1 MLRVRLSLPGPIT
14 GILHLYPA
22 PCSGTSPCY
31 RAAAS
36 ILLLIFAAEMN
47 SEVLLGSFLHSPRLF
62 QLADRLLL
70 SAPQR
75 IACKNLQGS
84 SPAFLISAIF
94 QHETTSQLNHLV
106 VCEDA
111 EAAAYLH
118 NTIESLTSALDLF
131 YFPSSF
137 KNKKNYKL
145 LNSSHVML
153 RTEALTRLS
162 ASMGQ
167 LGKGGID
174 VTRQGEKGADGPAA
188 LRPLGEGAS
197 PLGSGKK
204 LIVTYPEALFEKV
217 VLPEALSGNIISLK
231 AGDTLDLN
239 GLLGKLV
246 DKGFERTDFVYEPGQ
261 FALRGGILDI
271 YSFGNEKPYRV
282 ELFGNDVDS
291 IRIFDP
297 ETQLSERKLLQ
308 VNIIPNVDNR
318 QDSGEKISLLQFLP
332 ENTVVWMQDWAFTRE
347 RLVIQEEDLG
357 LFIDGVQA
365 ERDFRASREAEEAVR
380 GAVTTG
386 KPVSR
391 HRRALP
397 PDTAID
403 GDEEK
408 LEKREVTREEFVT
421 AQQIEGELQRFNLVE
436 FGPSAGSWTADGAA
450 GAPFVVEFHTKPQP
464 SFNRQFDLLIR
475 DLKSWE
481 AKKYT
486 VFLFAENPRQLE
498 RLYTIFEDLKAQIAF
513 TPIGLNIHE
522 GFIDEDLKLVCYTDH
537 QIFQRYHKYKVKQ
550 AYNKNKAITLRT
562 LRELQPGD
570 YVTHIDHGLG
580 VYSGLQKI
588 EANGRLQE
596 AVRII
601 YKDSDI
607 LYVNINSLHKISKY
621 TGKEGT
627 VPKVN
632 KLGSDAWQKLKEKT
646 KTRVKEIAFD
656 LIKLYAQRKAEK
668 GFPHTPDNYMQTE
681 LEASFIY
688 EDTPDQSKATADVK
702 KDMELPSPMDRLVCG
717 DVGFG
722 KTEIAIRAAFKTCCD
737 SKQAAVLVPTTIL
750 AFQHFKTFSERLKD
764 FPVRVDFV
772 NRFKSAKEK
781 KETLRKLEAGE
792 IDIIIGTHALLGKEV
807 KFRNLGLLVIDE
819 EQKFGVAHKEKIKT
833 LRTHVDC
840 LTLTATPIPRT
851 LQFSLMGARDLSI
864 INTPP
869 PNRQPIQTELHGYN
883 EDFIRDAIY
892 YETERGGQ
900 VFFIYNRIQGL
911 AEMAA
916 IIQGLCPD
924 LSIGYA
930 HGQMEGSD
938 LEDRILD
945 FIDKKYDVLICT
957 NIVESGV
964 DIPNVNTIIVNNA
977 HHFGLSDLHQLRGR
991 VGRSN
996 KKAFCYL
1003 LAPSLATLPTDSR
1016 KRLQTLEQHSELGS
1030 GFQIAMRDL
1039 DIRGAGNM
1047 LGGEQSGFMVDI
1059 GFETYQKIL
1068 DEAIKE
1074 LKRTEF
1080 RELFKEEISKQED
1093 YVQDCTID
1101 TDLEILIPDSYVEA
1115 VTERLSLYTRL
1126 DNCNGEEELQEFH
1139 KEMIDRF
1146 GPIPPQVDDL
1156 FDTVRIRKLAV
1167 SLGFEK
1173 MILKDD
1179 TLRCYFINRPD
1190 SPYFESDTFRLILE
1204 YLQKHTNKAKL
1215 KQAGK
1220 NFLLVVDDM
1229 KSMSDILGFLKR
1241 MSGFV
1246 FAPQALEKI

>member
-1 MLRVRLSLPGPIT
+1 MNNE
-14 GILHLYPA
+14 A
-22 PCSGTSPCY
+22 
-31 RAAAS
+31 
-36 ILLLIFAAEMN
+36 LI
-47 SEVLLGSFLHSPRLF
+47 GSFLHSPRLF
-62 QLADRLLL
+62 QLADKILL
-70 SAPQR
+70 STPQR
-75 IACKNLQGS
+75 VACKNLQGS
-84 SPAFLISAIF
+84 SPAFLISAVF
-94 QHETTSQLNHLV
+94 QHESTSQLNHLI
-106 VCEDA
+106 VCEDS
-111 EAAAYLH
+111 ESAAYLH
-118 NTIESLTSALDLF
+118 NTLESLTAALDLF

-137 KNKKNYKL
+137 KNKKNYRL

-162 ASMGQ
+162 AA
-167 LGKGGID
+167 I
-174 VTRQGEKGADGPAA
+174 ANPARDA
-188 LRPLGEGAS
+188 A
-197 PLGSGKK
+197 KK

-217 VLPEALSGNIISLK
+217 VLPSALSGNIISLK
-231 AGDTLDLN
+231 SGDTLDLN

-308 VNIIPNVDNR
+308 VNIIPNVENR
-318 QDSGEKISLLQFLP
+318 PDTGEKISLLEFLP
-332 ENTVVWMQDWAFTRE
+332 DNTVIWMQDWAFTRD
-347 RLVIQEEDLG
+347 RLTIQEEDLG
-357 LFIDGVQA
+357 LFLELPRPAPAAKNIED
-365 ERDFRASREAEEAVR
+365 EDKMEKTD
-380 GAVTTG
+380 VT
-386 KPVSR
+386 V
-391 HRRALP
+391 
-397 PDTAID
+397 
-403 GDEEK
+403 GD
-408 LEKREVTREEFVT
+408 FVT
-421 AQQIEGELQRFNLVE
+421 AAEVETQLRRFHLVE
-436 FGPSAGSWTADGAA
+436 FGPSAGSPLDN
-450 GAPFVVEFHTKPQP
+450 PFVIEFHTRPQP

-475 DLKSWE
+475 DLKTLE
-481 AKKYT
+481 AKKFT
-486 VFLFAENPRQLE
+486 LFLFAENPRQLE
-498 RLYTIFEDLKAQIAF
+498 RLHTIFEDLKAEIPF
-513 TPIGLNIHE
+513 TPIAHSIHE
-522 GFIDEDLKLVCYTDH
+522 GFIDEDLKIACFTDH

-570 YVTHIDHGLG
+570 YVTHIDHGVG

-646 KTRVKEIAFD
+646 KTKVKEIAFD

-668 GFPHTPDNYMQTE
+668 GFQHSPDNYMQTE

-702 KDMELPSPMDRLVCG
+702 KDMEQPSPMDRLVCG

-722 KTEIAIRAAFKTCCD
+722 KTEVAIRAAFKTCLD
-737 SKQAAVLVPTTIL
+737 GKQAAILVPTTIL
-750 AFQHFKTFSERLKD
+750 AFQHYKTFGDRLKD
-764 FPVRVDFV
+764 FPVKVDFI
-772 NRFKSAKEK
+772 NRFKSSKEK
-781 KETLRKLEAGE
+781 KETLKDLEAGK
-792 IDIIIGTHALLGKEV
+792 IDIIIGTHAILGKEV
-807 KFRNLGLLVIDE
+807 KFKDLGLLVIDE

-900 VFFIYNRIQGL
+900 VFFIHNRVQGL
-911 AEMAA
+911 AEMTAM
-916 IIQGLCPD
+916 IQGLCPD

-930 HGQMEGSD
+930 HGQMEGNE
-938 LEDRILD
+938 LEDRILS
-945 FIDKKYDVLICT
+945 FIDRKYDVLVCT

-964 DIPNVNTIIVNNA
+964 DIPNVNTIVVNNA

-1003 LAPSLATLPTDSR
+1003 LAPSLATLPDDSR
-1016 KRLQTLEQHSELGS
+1016 KRLQTLEQHSDLGS

-1080 RELFKEEISKQED
+1080 RDLFREEISKQED

-1101 TDLEILIPDSYVEA
+1101 TDLEILIPDSYVESI
-1115 VTERLSLYTRL
+1115 TERLSLYTRL
-1126 DNCNGEEELQEFH
+1126 DNCDNEDQLQQFHTEL
-1139 KEMIDRF
+1139 IDRF
-1146 GPIPPQVDDL
+1146 GPIPPQVEDL
-1156 FDTVRIRKLAV
+1156 FDTVRIRKLSV
-1167 SLGFEK
+1167 NLGFEK
-1173 MILKDD
+1173 LILKED
-1179 TLRCYFINRPD
+1179 TMRCYFIDRPD
-1190 SPYFESDTFRLILE
+1190 SPYFESDTFHLILE
-1204 YLQKHTNKAKL
+1204 YLQKHTNKARL

-1220 NFLLVVDDM
+1220 HFLLVVDHIR
-1229 KSMSDILGFLKR
+1229 SMADLLDFLRR
-1241 MSGFV
+1241 MSKFV
-1246 FAPQALEKI
+1246 LASPAVSR

>member
-1 MLRVRLSLPGPIT
+1 M
-14 GILHLYPA
+14 
-22 PCSGTSPCY
+22 
-31 RAAAS
+31 
-36 ILLLIFAAEMN
+36 
-47 SEVLLGSFLHSPRLF
+47 
-62 QLADRLLL
+62 

-75 IACKNLQGS
+75 ITCKNLQGS
-84 SPAFLISAIF
+84 SPAFLISAVF

-118 NTIESLTSALDLF
+118 NTIESLTGALDLF

-137 KNKKNYKL
+137 KNKKNYRL

-162 ASMGQ
+162 ASMKSPVTAPDSMRA
-167 LGKGGID
+167 LG
-174 VTRQGEKGADGPAA
+174 T
-188 LRPLGEGAS
+188 GAS

-204 LIVTYPEALFEKV
+204 LIITYPEALFEKV

-297 ETQLSERKLLQ
+297 ETQLSERRLLQ

-318 QDSGEKISLLQFLP
+318 QDSGEKISLLEFLP
-332 ENTVVWMQDWAFTRE
+332 ENTVIWMQDWTFTRE
-347 RLVIQEEDLG
+347 RLTIQEEDLT
-357 LFIDGVQA
+357 LFLDGVQA
-365 ERDFRASREAEEAVR
+365 ERDLQASRRAEVDGR
-380 GAVTTG
+380 GNGLAG
-386 KPVSR
+386 KPG
-391 HRRALP
+391 HRNRRGLP

-403 GDEEK
+403 GDEDK
-408 LEKREVTREEFVT
+408 LEKREVTRDEFVT
-421 AQQIEGELQRFNLVE
+421 AGLIEEELQHFHLVE
-436 FGPSAGSWTADGAA
+436 FGPSAGSLTG
-450 GAPFVVEFHTKPQP
+450 GELVEFHTRAQP

-486 VFLFAENPRQLE
+486 LYLFAENPRQLE
-498 RLYTIFEDLKAQIAF
+498 RLYTIFEDLKAQVAF

-588 EANGRLQE
+588 EANGRL
-596 AVRII
+596 R
-601 YKDSDI
+601 
-607 LYVNINSLHKISKY
+607 
-621 TGKEGT
+621 T

-656 LIKLYAQRKAEK
+656 LIRLYAQRKAEK
-668 GFPHTPDNYMQTE
+668 GFAHAPDNYMQTE

-688 EDTPDQSKATADVK
+688 EDTPDQSKAAADVK

-750 AFQHFKTFSERLKD
+750 AFQHYKTFSDRLKD
-764 FPVRVDFV
+764 FPVKVDFI
-772 NRFKSAKEK
+772 NRFKSSKEK
-781 KETLRKLEAGE
+781 KETLRRLEAGE
-792 IDIIIGTHALLGKEV
+792 VDIIIGTHALLGKEV
-807 KFRNLGLLVIDE
+807 KFKNLGLLVIDE

-900 VFFIYNRIQGL
+900 VFFIYNRVQGL
-911 AEMAA
+911 AEMSA

-938 LEDRILD
+938 LEDHILD
-945 FIDKKYDVLICT
+945 FIDKKYDVLVCT

-1016 KRLQTLEQHSELGS
+1016 KRLQTLEQHSDLGS

-1101 TDLEILIPDSYVEA
+1101 TDLEILIPDNYVEA

-1126 DNCNGEEELQEFH
+1126 DNCNNEEELQQFH
-1139 KEMIDRF
+1139 TEMIDRF

-1173 MILKDD
+1173 LILKED

-1229 KSMSDILGFLKR
+1229 KRMADILGFLKR
-1241 MSGFV
+1241 MASFV
-1246 FAPQALEKI
+1246 EKSVYSTT

>member
-1 MLRVRLSLPGPIT
+1 
-14 GILHLYPA
+14 
-22 PCSGTSPCY
+22 
-31 RAAAS
+31 
-36 ILLLIFAAEMN
+36 MN
-47 SEVLLGSFLHSPRLF
+47 SEALLRSFLHSPRLF
-62 QLADRLLL
+62 QLADRILL

-75 IACKNLQGS
+75 VACKNLQGS

-94 QHETTSQLNHLV
+94 QQESTSQLNHLV

-118 NTIESLTSALDLF
+118 NTIENLTGALDLF

-137 KNKKNYKL
+137 KNKKNYRL
-145 LNSSHVML
+145 LNSSHTML

-162 ASMGQ
+162 AA
-167 LGKGGID
+167 KG
-174 VTRQGEKGADGPAA
+174 TN
-188 LRPLGEGAS
+188 
-197 PLGSGKK
+197 KK

-217 VLPEALSGNIISLK
+217 VLPEALSKNIISLK
-231 AGDTLDLN
+231 AGDTLDLD
-239 GLLGKLV
+239 GLLIKLV

-308 VNIIPNVDNR
+308 VNIIPNVENR
-318 QDSGEKISLLQFLP
+318 PDGGEKISLLEFIP
-332 ENTVVWMQDWAFTRE
+332 ENTVIWMQDWIFTRE
-347 RLVIQEEDLG
+347 RLAIQEEELS
-357 LFIDGVQA
+357 LFLDHIQA
-365 ERDFRASREAEEAVR
+365 DKELKLARQQEESQA
-380 GAVTTG
+380 GSG
-386 KPVSR
+386 KPATRPIGPSR
-391 HRRALP
+391 GRPLP
-397 PDTAID
+397 PDTSID
-403 GDEEK
+403 GDEDK
-408 LEKREVTREEFVT
+408 LEKRDITAGEFVT
-421 AQQIEGELQRFNLVE
+421 AASIESQLERFHLVE
-436 FGPSAGSWTADGAA
+436 FGPSAAS
-450 GAPFVVEFHTKPQP
+450 PFPNPFIVDFHTRPQP
-464 SFNRQFDLLIR
+464 AFNRQFELLIK
-475 DLKSWE
+475 DLKALE
-481 AKKYT
+481 AKKFAIY
-486 VFLFAENPRQLE
+486 LFAENPKQLE
-498 RLYTIFEDLKAQIAF
+498 RLHTIFEDLKAAIPF
-513 TPIGLNIHE
+513 TPIALSIHE
-522 GFIDEDLKLVCYTDH
+522 GFLDEDLKIACYTDH

-627 VPKVN
+627 VPKIN

-668 GFPHTPDNYMQTE
+668 GFPHSPDNYMQTE
-681 LEASFIY
+681 LEASFVY
-688 EDTPDQSKATADVK
+688 EDTPDQSKATGDVK

-722 KTEIAIRAAFKTCCD
+722 KTEIAIRAAFKTCLD
-737 SKQAAVLVPTTIL
+737 GKQAAVLVPTTIL
-750 AFQHFKTFSERLKD
+750 AFQHYKTFSDRLKD
-764 FPVRVDFV
+764 FPVKVDFV
-772 NRFKSAKEK
+772 NRFKSSKEK
-781 KETLRKLEAGE
+781 KETLKKLEEGAV
-792 IDIIIGTHALLGKEV
+792 DIIIGTHALLGKEV
-807 KFRNLGLLVIDE
+807 KFKDLGLLVIDE

-833 LRTHVDC
+833 LRTNVDC

-900 VFFIYNRIQGL
+900 VFFIYNRVQGL

-930 HGQMEGSD
+930 HGQMEGND
-938 LEDRILD
+938 LEDHILG
-945 FIDKKYDVLICT
+945 FIERRYDVLVCT

-1016 KRLQTLEQHSELGS
+1016 KRLQTLEQHSDLGS

-1068 DEAIKE
+1068 NEAIKE

-1080 RELFKEEISKQED
+1080 RELFKEEIAKQED

-1101 TDLEILIPDSYVEA
+1101 TDLEILIPDSYVES
-1115 VTERLSLYTRL
+1115 VTERLTLYTRL
-1126 DNCNGEEELQEFH
+1126 DNCDSEQELEEFH
-1139 KEMIDRF
+1139 TELTDRF
-1146 GPIPPQVDDL
+1146 GPIPPQVEDL
-1156 FDTVRIRKLAV
+1156 FHTVRIRRLAV

-1173 MILKDD
+1173 LILKED

-1190 SPYFESDTFRLILE
+1190 SPYFESDIFRLILD
-1204 YLQKHTNKAKL
+1204 YLQKHTNKGRL

-1220 NFLLVVDDM
+1220 NFLLVAEDTR
-1229 KSMSDILGFLKR
+1229 SMTDVLAFLQR
-1241 MSGFV
+1241 MSKFV
-1246 FAPQALEKI
+1246 LQQPALQTADS